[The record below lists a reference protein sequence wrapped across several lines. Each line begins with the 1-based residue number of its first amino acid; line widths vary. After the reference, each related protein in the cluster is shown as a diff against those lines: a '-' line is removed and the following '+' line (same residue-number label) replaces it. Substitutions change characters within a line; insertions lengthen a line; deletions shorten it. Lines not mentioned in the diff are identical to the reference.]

1 MERYDKART
10 IKVEDRRNR
19 LANEFDKRLPIPS
32 RVIFKTTRLPIIE
45 RKESDIFIETRHG
58 DRFDNLA
65 HEFYGDVSLYWII
78 ARANNL
84 IKGGL
89 GVEPG
94 IRLRIPTDTESILN
108 NYYRLNSLE

>member
-10 IKVEDRRNR
+10 ITVEDRRNR
-19 LANEFDKRLPIPS
+19 LANEFDKRLPIPNK
-32 RVIFKTTRLPIIE
+32 VILKTTRLPVIE
-45 RKESDIFIETRHG
+45 RKPSDIFIETRHG
-58 DRFDNLA
+58 DRFDLLA

-94 IRLRIPTDTESILN
+94 LRLRIPTDTESILN
-108 NYYRLNSLE
+108 NYYQLNSVE

>member
-1 MERYDKART
+1 MERYNKGRT
-10 IKVEDRRNR
+10 IKVEDKRNR

-32 RVIFKTTRLPIIE
+32 KTIFKTTRLPVIE
-45 RKESDIFIETRHG
+45 RDSTDIFIETRMG
-58 DRFDNLA
+58 DRFDLLA
-65 HEFYGDVSLYWII
+65 HEFYGDVSLHWII

-94 IRLRIPTDTESILN
+94 IRLRIPTNTETILN
-108 NYYRLNSLE
+108 NYYQLNSVE

>member
-58 DRFDNLA
+58 DRPDIIAEKYYEDSRFWW
-65 HEFYGDVSLYWII
+65 VI